1 MEIELITFWRLKLR
15 SFPLYGSSNAS
26 CTVIIFFHEIK
37 ICVTEP
43 QKRNMAAPCHLLRS
57 IGSKVLVYSRI
68 VRETRPTGTKKYQEF
83 SQLHRPRL
91 MCLVWEESSGFSLFK
106 RWSCLLMSC
115 HSESGPVLWAVTI
128 IIPLKKK
135 NLDSISK
142 RVNVRNPSSIRA
154 KHLRI
159 SRVFCDFNRHL
170 CNTD

>member
-1 MEIELITFWRLKLR
+1 MEIELIIFRRLKLR
-15 SFPLYGSSNAS
+15 IFLLYGSSNAS
-26 CTVIIFFHEIK
+26 CTVIIFFHEME

-43 QKRNMAAPCHLLRS
+43 QKRNIMAAPCHLLRS

-106 RWSCLLMSC
+106 RWSCLSANVLYG
-115 HSESGPVLWAVTI
+115 HSESGPVLWTVTI

-135 NLDSISK
+135 SFLTILAFQNG
-142 RVNVRNPSSIRA
+142 
-154 KHLRI
+154 
-159 SRVFCDFNRHL
+159 
-170 CNTD
+170 